1 MKNLIKDSFKVF
13 TSYLLAFLVFSVFLI
28 VVIGMTRTTER
39 LYFWLPAYSFVN
51 FLILVS
57 AIYNDIKRL
66 AKIEKRPEYNLNPYP
81 LKGLVIGIIGFL
93 PVALVEAVYPLISFE
108 DPVLIRIA
116 HAALN
121 TVMGPLYFI
130 IRMGRG
136 TTIAYVA
143 ASFVVPVLSTLSYL
157 AGYYNIDLGR
167 LIGRKPKD
175 IQESDIQKDRK

>member
-28 VVIGMTRTTER
+28 VVIGMARTTER

-57 AIYNDIKRL
+57 AIYNDIRRL
-66 AKIEKRPEYNLNPYP
+66 AKIEKRPEYNMNPYP
-81 LKGLVIGIIGFL
+81 LKGLVIGIIGFI

-108 DPVLIRIA
+108 DPVLMRIA
-116 HAALN
+116 HASLN

-130 IRMGRG
+130 IRIGGG
-136 TTIAYVA
+136 TTMAYVA
-143 ASFVVPVLSTLSYL
+143 ASFVVPVLSMLSYL
-157 AGYYNIDLGR
+157 AGYYNFDLR
-167 LIGRKPKD
+167 RIIGKKPKETQKND
-175 IQESDIQKDRK
+175 TQETRK